1 MSEDER
7 LASEQSQAELAPK
20 RVDGSRTWAAVN
32 THPHKEQL
40 ALEHLERQHFECYC
54 PKIRKQVRHAR
65 RFREVVRPLFAGYI
79 FVRVA
84 AQRAH
89 WRPIMSTI
97 GVRSLVRFGD
107 RPALVDDRFIETL
120 RACDEDGVII
130 SAGRLTRPPVPY
142 EPGDIVRVSDGA
154 FDGVVATIL
163 SVTGKDRLVIL
174 MDLLE
179 QGVRAQ
185 ISQDDVTPVSRGRAA

>member
-1 MSEDER
+1 MC
-7 LASEQSQAELAPK
+7 EQSQAELARK
-20 RVDGSRTWAAVN
+20 GVDGSRTWAAVN
-32 THPHKEQL
+32 THPHKEQQ
-40 ALEHLERQHFECYC
+40 ALEHLERQNFECYC
-54 PKIRKQVRHAR
+54 PRIRKQVRHAR
-65 RFREVVRPLFAGYI
+65 RFREVVRPLFTGYI

-107 RPALVDDRFIETL
+107 SPALMDERFIESL
-120 RACDEDGVII
+120 RACEEDGIVV
-130 SAGRLTRPPVPY
+130 SAGRLTRPSAPY
-142 EPGDIVRVSDGA
+142 KPGDTVRVSDGA
-154 FDGVVATIL
+154 FDGAVATIL
-163 SVTGKDRLVIL
+163 SVPGKDRLVIL

-185 ISQDDVTPVSRGRAA
+185 ISQDNVTPVSRSRAA